1 MCVPSPCTGL
11 CTLSPSRR
19 LCLGCGR
26 TLEEIQ
32 AWPELT
38 DAERRSVLSRIET
51 RIVPPKA

>member
-11 CTLSPSRR
+11 CMLSPSRR

-26 TLEEIQ
+26 SLEEIQ

-38 DAERRSVLSRIET
+38 DAERRSILSRIEA

>member
-1 MCVPSPCTGL
+1 MIAPSPCTGR

-26 TLEEIQ
+26 TMEEIQ

-38 DAERRSVLSRIET
+38 EAERRSVLSRIET
-51 RIVPPKA
+51 RVVPPEG